1 MQTVRAGE
9 AGIDQIGVGVDV
21 ADPGSTGIGVVG
33 VDPVLHR
40 LIKGADLLV
49 RDAVARAADR
59 VDRHD
64 IDRRVLPAGV
74 GIVGVDRLIMRD
86 VSQIVDA
93 QI

>member
-1 MQTVRAGE
+1 MQTVWAGE